1 MKNIQGKKIPPAF
14 VLTFVL
20 TSVFALFGFAV
31 LTGTAAPRHLSSP
44 EAVGGNEFQPNPA
57 AGSASV
63 IVTPKFGGQ
72 ILGYDIDRNGTEGLL
87 SEYVVLA
94 GGESLV
100 ATETFSQQTGA
111 ILKVVAKEN
120 KTLDDYAT
128 LGIFGSVGL
137 DLFQHAGQDHFLI
150 INPLNGSKFTGKWM
164 PPIKPNYQL
173 WTISESQGTPNVAA
187 YQSSFDTGLTYVFSS
202 NIADNTFGRQ
212 ISLKP
217 IIDVDEFF
225 HPQIA
230 LDSKT
235 NHAVLADSQGCAEP
249 DCVSSVAL
257 VDLAT
262 GKISKFTDN
271 LGVGTV
277 NGLAVD
283 SENGIACTTTLI
295 DGGVEFY
302 DLATKSGFEV
312 QIPTGGGPDAGLDVE
327 FDPIHQVFLVA
338 QWSSNGG
345 NLNDPEPRIYVYDEK
360 GNLKETIAL
369 QLRIPISPDRI
380 ALNPAKRIGFIQAI
394 VEPINEGLELQSFT
408 Y

>member
-1 MKNIQGKKIPPAF
+1 MKNIHNKKISNASFGGFSLRAGLLCCADWERGPTASTAPSALPAD
-14 VLTFVL
+14 
-20 TSVFALFGFAV
+20 
-31 LTGTAAPRHLSSP
+31 
-44 EAVGGNEFQPNPA
+44 EFQPNPA
-57 AGSASV
+57 AGSGSV
-63 IVTPKFGGQ
+63 IVTPKFGGA

-87 SEYVVLA
+87 SEYVALS

-100 ATETFSQQTGA
+100 ATETFSQKTGA
-111 ILKVVAKEN
+111 ILKIVAKEN
-120 KTLDDYAT
+120 KTTDDYVT
-128 LGIFGSVGL
+128 QGIFGSVGL
-137 DLFQHAGQDHFLI
+137 DLFQHAGQNHFLT
-150 INPLNGSKFTGKWM
+150 INPLDGGRFTGKWT

-173 WTISESQGTPNVAA
+173 WTTSVSQGTPNVAA
-187 YQSSFDTGLTYVFSS
+187 YQSSFDSGLTYVFSS

-230 LDSKT
+230 LDSST
-235 NHAVLADSQGCAEP
+235 NQAVLADSQGCPEP
-249 DCVSSVAL
+249 DCVSSIAL

-262 GKISKFTDN
+262 GKISKFSDN
-271 LGVGTV
+271 LGIGTV

-283 SENGIACTTTLI
+283 SETGIACTTTLI

-302 DLATKSGFEV
+302 DLAKHTGFEV
-312 QIPTGGGPDAGLDVE
+312 QIANFDGTALDAGLEVE
-327 FDPIHQVFLVA
+327 FDPIHHFFLIA

-345 NLNDPEPRIYVYDEK
+345 NVNDPQPQVYVYDEK
-360 GNLKETIAL
+360 GNVKETIAL
-369 QLRIPISPDRI
+369 PMRIPISPDRI
-380 ALNPAKRIGFIQAI
+380 ALNPGKRVGFIQAI

>member
-1 MKNIQGKKIPPAF
+1 MMKNIHGKKVRPAF
-14 VLTFVL
+14 VLTSL
-20 TSVFALFGFAV
+20 FALFCFAV
-31 LTGTAAPRHLSSP
+31 LTGTAAPRHSTWP
-44 EAVGGNEFQPNPA
+44 EVVGGNEFQPNPA
-57 AGSASV
+57 AGSGSV
-63 IVTPKFGGQ
+63 FVTPKFGGA

-87 SEYVVLA
+87 SEYVSLS

-100 ATETFSQQTGA
+100 ATETFSRKTGA

-120 KTLDDYAT
+120 RTTGDYVT
-128 LGIFGSVGL
+128 QGIFGSVGL
-137 DLFQHAGQDHFLI
+137 DLFQHAGQNHFLT
-150 INPLNGSKFTGKWM
+150 INPLDGGKFTGKWT

-173 WTISESQGTPNVAA
+173 WSISVSQGTPNVAA

-202 NIADNTFGRQ
+202 NIADNSFGRQ

-230 LDSKT
+230 LDSST
-235 NHAVLADSQGCAEP
+235 NQAVLADSQGCPEP
-249 DCVSSVAL
+249 DCVSSIAL

-262 GKISKFTDN
+262 GKISKFSDN
-271 LGVGTV
+271 LGIGTV

-283 SENGIACTTTLI
+283 SETGIACTTTLT

-302 DLATKSGFEV
+302 DLAEKTGFEV
-312 QIPTGGGPDAGLDVE
+312 QIANFDGTALDAGLDVE
-327 FDPIHQVFLVA
+327 FDPIHHVFLIA

-345 NLNDPEPRIYVYDEK
+345 NVNDPKPQVYVYDEK
-360 GNLKETIAL
+360 GNVKETIAL
-369 QLRIPISPDRI
+369 PMRIPISPDRI
-380 ALNPAKRIGFIQAI
+380 ALNPGKRVGFIQAI